1 MRPIKE
7 IEYSF
12 LGCIFDNPPARI
24 LEALDEGA
32 KKEWFTDEKCRLVW
46 AAIESI
52 RAKKTLENLPYL
64 AIVQEAIRLSK
75 KKKTE
80 FFGITISADFY
91 SEAIKFRSKAEEGE
105 KSDIHSYAEI
115 LRAGSVERRIK
126 AAMAETSNEFA
137 SASNTG
143 AVGSELAN
151 RIVSILSDET
161 TSKDIN
167 VNELLD
173 AMFATYQKSYEE
185 FSIKKN
191 YDYVAG
197 IPMPWSCVSHVMN
210 GLQPGLHI
218 VAARPSVG
226 KTSFVL
232 QCIDYWCA
240 SGYKVVFNC
249 LDMAVSQII
258 KRPAANLARVAID
271 RAERGM
277 TTPIEQ
283 KRLTDAGRAIS
294 EWYDTGRFNLLS
306 EYDVNQFKTWC
317 TIRHAA
323 GKLDIAVVDYAQQM
337 RIRGG
342 GNKSEND
349 RLTQVSA
356 VLKSI
361 AVELGIP
368 VIALSQLSRD
378 NVKDKNGAREP
389 TMADLRG
396 SGSLEQDAFSITLLH
411 KDDAVINFWSSD
423 AGDPVDMVERT
434 GDDNIDLPNRS
445 ALGAVWWIHCKNQN
459 GKTGR
464 IPFVVYQNHYRWY
477 VGVRKPEADAEA
489 GRPKNLNRFDKIE
502 ADWRFFEEPY
512 LTLERNGRI
521 IYPKYW
527 PQKCARLCAKMG
539 IEIPESIQRQLSQ
552 YDIDHYKQGIMEFK
566 AKLEE
571 DRQLAKEPIN
581 APRKV
586 IEKTIPIDTQCGS
599 QGDEPDTDELEAVRE
614 DMMKNDLPPPDEEE
628 AADKTNMPP
637 PDDDDSSDI
646 EDPEEEFPEDEDGS
660 TSSDDGSQE
669 PPYEDDDEDRP
680 F

>member
-1 MRPIKE
+1 MRPIRE

-32 KKEWFTDEKCRLVW
+32 KREWFTDEKCRLVW
-46 AAIESI
+46 TAIESI

-64 AIVQEAIRLSK
+64 SIVQEAIRLSK

-91 SEAIKFRSKAEEGE
+91 SEAVKFRGKAEEGE

-126 AAMAETSNEFA
+126 AAMAKTSAEFA

-161 TSKDIN
+161 TSKDVN
-167 VNELLD
+167 VDDLLG
-173 AMFATYQKSYEE
+173 AMFTSYDRSYEE
-185 FSIKKN
+185 FTVKHN

-197 IPMPWSCVSHVMN
+197 IPMPWSYVSHVMN

-258 KRPAANLARVAID
+258 KRPAANLARVSID
-271 RAERGM
+271 RAERGLVS
-277 TTPIEQ
+277 ENEK
-283 KRLTDAGRAIS
+283 KRLREAGSTIS
-294 EWYDTGRFNLLS
+294 GWYRSGRFNILN

-337 RIRGG
+337 RIRGS
-342 GNKSEND
+342 GNKTEND

-378 NVKDKNGAREP
+378 NVKDKNGVREP

-396 SGSLEQDAFSITLLH
+396 SGALEQDAFSITLLH
-411 KDDAVINFWSSD
+411 RDKAVTDAWASSD
-423 AGDPVDMVERT
+423 PTYLIENTCDQEVV
-434 GDDNIDLPNRS
+434 NRNLN
-445 ALGAVWWIHCKNQN
+445 ALDAVWWILAKNQN
-459 GKTGR
+459 GSTGR
-464 IPFVVYQNHYRWY
+464 VPFVVYKNYFRWY
-477 VGVRKPEADAEA
+477 VGNRNAENKSNS
-489 GRPKNLNRFDKIE
+489 GMPLSFPKFDGIE
-502 ADWRFFEEPY
+502 ADWRFNEEPF
-512 LTLERNGRI
+512 LSVEKNGKAI
-521 IYPKYW
+521 KPKYW
-527 PQKCARLCAKMG
+527 PQKCAWICAKLGM
-539 IEIPESIQRQLSQ
+539 EIPESIRGELTQHDLDR
-552 YDIDHYKQGIMEFK
+552 YKQC
-566 AKLEE
+566 L
-571 DRQLAKEPIN
+571 L
-581 APRKV
+581 
-586 IEKTIPIDTQCGS
+586 
-599 QGDEPDTDELEAVRE
+599 
-614 DMMKNDLPPPDEEE
+614 DLS
-628 AADKTNMPP
+628 NN
-637 PDDDDSSDI
+637 
-646 EDPEEEFPEDEDGS
+646 
-660 TSSDDGSQE
+660 
-669 PPYEDDDEDRP
+669 R
-680 F
+680 